1 MKGARLLVLAI
12 SLAAGGTAA
21 WLVSH
26 TSAPTAPPP
35 PAVAMDTEEV
45 LVATKDI
52 NIGQVLSA
60 GDLTWDQWPR
70 ASAKSQIMRAQRPR
84 AIEELKGRTALAPIA
99 SGEPVRENNLIEVQG
114 SLLSAV
120 LQPGMLA
127 YSIEISPD
135 IEAGGLIHPKDRVD
149 VILSNRDRVAPGG
162 EFILRDVRVLAID
175 QRVTPGTGG
184 PAPVPSNTTS
194 TNSPGTPGA
203 TSPNTNA
210 SSAGLIGKTATL
222 EVTPKQAEL
231 LAMARREGT
240 LSLALRSLAESRSAT
255 RATATPGVDPSVFTR
270 ITIVRFGQ
278 STVTVCAGCT
288 GNESAPSVAAS
299 DRVGMN

>member
-1 MKGARLLVLAI
+1 MKSARLLVLGV
-12 SLAAGGTAA
+12 SLAAGGAAA

-70 ASAKSQIMRAQRPR
+70 ASAKSQIMRDRRPR
-84 AIEELKGRTALAPIA
+84 AIEELKGRTALEPIA
-99 SGEPVRENNLIEVQG
+99 SGQPVRENNLIEANG
-114 SLLSAV
+114 SLLAAV

-127 YSIEISPD
+127 YSMEISPD

-149 VILSNRDRVAPGG
+149 VILLNRDRAAPGG

-184 PAPVPSNTTS
+184 PAPVPSSTAS

-203 TSPNTNA
+203 TSPNTT
-210 SSAGLIGKTATL
+210 SSAGLVGKTATL
-222 EVTPKQAEL
+222 EVTPNQAEL
-231 LAMARREGT
+231 LARARREGT
-240 LSLALRSLAESRSAT
+240 LSLALRSLADSRSAS
-255 RATATPGVDPSVFTR
+255 RPTAPGTDPSVFTR

-278 STVTVCAGCT
+278 STVNVCAGCDA
-288 GNESAPSVAAS
+288 NESTPSVAA
-299 DRVGMN
+299 NIQPLE